1 MISTAA
7 QAFKPIKPLC
17 GSAYYK
23 VLYIRYIFTTSINVN
38 YTAVIYI
45 EKGEYLSKVAP

>member
-1 MISTAA
+1 MIS
-7 QAFKPIKPLC
+7 
-17 GSAYYK
+17 SAYYK